1 MPNHIKCARS
11 WIFGWQILCVV
22 WLSPWWRSPCGD
34 LPSFH
39 APNASFPDC
48 AFFFPLYCFRVF
60 QAYKNLGT
68 FRDAFFKKI
77 IPLFRTNVQNTIHNK
92 KKHVSPRI
100 MTPPVCDSP
109 SASLHSASIA
119 FEASNCWSLLVAQK
133 LPAFLLKTCCARP
146 DSLEVLHLPRP
157 CKLIFYA
164 LLASEIA
171 HFL

>member
-1 MPNHIKCARS
+1 MLVLGSSAGKSSVSFGCHLGDALLAGTCRPFMLQMPPFLIVR
-11 WIFGWQILCVV
+11 
-22 WLSPWWRSPCGD
+22 
-34 LPSFH
+34 
-39 APNASFPDC
+39 
-48 AFFFPLYCFRVF
+48 FFFRCIVSGSFRLTKIW
-60 QAYKNLGT
+60 APLGT
-68 FRDAFFKKI
+68 HFSKKI

-109 SASLHSASIA
+109 SASQHSASIA